1 MSAKQLYRVSY
12 TNEDLVY
19 EIYAEQIS
27 DEALFGFLKI
37 IQPVFGNQSQV
48 VVDPSEEKLKA
59 EFDGVRA
66 FYVPIHNIIR
76 VDEVERR
83 GQAKIHSTGD
93 SANSN
98 VKSFPVFSKE
108 PNPKG

>member
-1 MSAKQLYRVSY
+1 MSSKQLYRVSY
-12 TNEDLVY
+12 TNQDLVY

-48 VVDPSEEKLKA
+48 VIDPSEEKLKT
-59 EFDGVRA
+59 EFDGVKA
-66 FYVPIHNIIR
+66 FYIPIHNIIR

-83 GQAKIHSTGD
+83 GQCKIHPMGD
-93 SANSN
+93 SASSN
-98 VKSFPVFSKE
+98 VKSFPLFTKDPNSK
-108 PNPKG
+108 G